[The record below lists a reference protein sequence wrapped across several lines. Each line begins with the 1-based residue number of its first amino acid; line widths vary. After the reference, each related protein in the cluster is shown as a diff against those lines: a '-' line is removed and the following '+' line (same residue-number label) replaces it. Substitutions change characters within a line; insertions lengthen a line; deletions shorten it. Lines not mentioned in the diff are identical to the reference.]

1 MMFFSKKDK
10 NKHDI
15 EEIKKAMDND
25 SKQNYKDDDLDIPEL
40 MHEEY
45 PSPRREFQPRT
56 EHREHGM
63 VAPLFVKVEKYRELL
78 STVQTMKVF
87 VSGIKQIFNVLQEL
101 ETVRAESLK
110 TMRASVQKLER
121 SVTEMD
127 TELLRPRGVDFT
139 DLVESEDEVAHI
151 EDSLTDLQKQIAS
164 LRRELKELE

>member
-1 MMFFSKKDK
+1 MFFSKKDK
-10 NKHDI
+10 NKDI
-15 EEIKKAMDND
+15 EEIKKAMDDD
-25 SKQNYKDDDLDIPEL
+25 SKQSYKDDDLDMPEL

-45 PSPRREFQPRT
+45 PSPRRGFKPGPRA
-56 EHREHGM
+56 EHQEHGM

-139 DLVESEDEVAHI
+139 DLVESEDDVRHI
-151 EDSLTDLQKQIAS
+151 EDSLTDLQKQIAA